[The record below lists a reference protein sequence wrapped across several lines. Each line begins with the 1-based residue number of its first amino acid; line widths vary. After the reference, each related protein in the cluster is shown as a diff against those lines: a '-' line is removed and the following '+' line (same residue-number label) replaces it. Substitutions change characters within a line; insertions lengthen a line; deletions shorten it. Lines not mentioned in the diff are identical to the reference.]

1 MLTLTEKLNLLR
13 ESLPG
18 RKVRVLI
25 LGLGSVGNYLLNYLL
40 SAGDEE
46 MEIFAAGRNGE
57 KLRQDVN
64 IARISALIRGQ
75 CRSRVSVLDGVDLN
89 CTEQIAG
96 ALERCRPDIIVNSS
110 RAYSGLK
117 YGSVSWGTVRAY
129 GLWAPLAVRYLR
141 NIMEA
146 CGQVC
151 PQAMVINTSYSDAV
165 IPWMKSAGKDC
176 PDFGSGNLN
185 HLIPRI
191 CLAAAEQLG
200 ISDPWNL
207 DVTLAVSHFHD
218 VVISKEGQTEGVEP
232 LLEIRRQG
240 RPAEVDRDRLYAR
253 CALPMPSDA
262 RRNQMNASSNFEI
275 IQGILSAV
283 RDRRRVKLHCP
294 GAFGELGGYPVL
306 LDGTGERAEARIDES
321 CFTLEQMRERNRQS
335 IYLDGIRDVRD
346 GTLYY
351 TDELLEKVERAFG
364 TALFP
369 SVAFGQI
376 DGAARF
382 MIEEILRKNTGRSA

>member
-1 MLTLTEKLNLLR
+1 
-13 ESLPG
+13 
-18 RKVRVLI
+18 
-25 LGLGSVGNYLLNYLL
+25 
-40 SAGDEE
+40 
-46 MEIFAAGRNGE
+46 
-57 KLRQDVN
+57 
-64 IARISALIRGQ
+64 
-75 CRSRVSVLDGVDLN
+75 
-89 CTEQIAG
+89 
-96 ALERCRPDIIVNSS
+96 
-110 RAYSGLK
+110 
-117 YGSVSWGTVRAY
+117 
-129 GLWAPLAVRYLR
+129 
-141 NIMEA
+141 
-146 CGQVC
+146 
-151 PQAMVINTSYSDAV
+151 
-165 IPWMKSAGKDC
+165 
-176 PDFGSGNLN
+176 
-185 HLIPRI
+185 
-191 CLAAAEQLG
+191 
-200 ISDPWNL
+200 
-207 DVTLAVSHFHD
+207 
-218 VVISKEGQTEGVEP
+218 
-232 LLEIRRQG
+232 
-240 RPAEVDRDRLYAR
+240 
-253 CALPMPSDA
+253 
-262 RRNQMNASSNFEI
+262 MNASSNFEI